1 MLQTIASTL
10 WVGLSYRKRKITYS
24 KRTVRIVRQ
33 LIPHR
38 YVVAD
43 YERRSF
49 SISQCDWSPNQGQ
62 NIVAIAPLSQTV
74 TPAVHSH
81 HISAGAIAGIVIGG
95 SVALIFLLLAIYLLA
110 RKGLAT
116 LATKDGQGR
125 TELDADTIPRSEMG
139 GTLFKYEL
147 DGTQHL
153 GAELDGRKHIG
164 YEIEGSRDWV
174 PELPAQVNIMNEL
187 PA

>member
-1 MLQTIASTL
+1 M
-10 WVGLSYRKRKITYS
+10 
-24 KRTVRIVRQ
+24 
-33 LIPHR
+33 
-38 YVVAD
+38 
-43 YERRSF
+43 
-49 SISQCDWSPNQGQ
+49 
-62 NIVAIAPLSQTV
+62 AIAPLSQTV
-74 TPAVHSH
+74 TPAAHFH
-81 HISAGAIAGIVIGG
+81 HISAETIAGIVIGG

-116 LATKDGQGR
+116 LATKVGQER

-174 PELPAQVNIMNEL
+174 PELPAQVKIVNEL
-187 PA
+187 PT